1 MNPVI
6 FNVSDHVASVT
17 INRPEDSMPLMKKQ
31 LFNWKTFG
39 AK

>member
-17 INRPEDSMPLMKKQ
+17 INRPERLNAVDEEKH
-31 LFNWKTFG
+31 
-39 AK
+39 